1 MSFFTSIV
9 ARRALS
15 AFGFLAL
22 TAGTQAQTLN
32 GIRIGEEITTAS
44 QFAGKPTS
52 RVVAGPHEEV
62 RWRLPDGNKLALA
75 TDPGN
80 GRIAYAEET
89 WGGRPDGKPADFPG
103 FRYGET
109 SLADIRMHAESNG
122 FAFVERLIDERP
134 DGLCLFN
141 SYEVEGSPGL
151 VVTFVTKM
159 SMRDTQ
165 RLKSKQQSVDI
176 NRAAKLDGIILGD
189 ARYLESIWGQ
199 AKLKGKNY
207 KPIRWASARTVAL
220 EP

>member
-1 MSFFTSIV
+1 MKFLTPIL
-9 ARRALS
+9 AAGALP

-22 TAGTQAQTLN
+22 TAGTHAQTLN
-32 GIRIGEEITTAS
+32 GIRIGEEVA
-44 QFAGKPTS
+44 AAS
-52 RVVAGPHEEV
+52 RVAGEPSARAAAGPHEEV

-75 TDPGN
+75 ADPST

-89 WGGRPDGKPADFPG
+89 WGGRPNGKPADFPG
-103 FRYGET
+103 FIYGET
-109 SLADIRMHAESNG
+109 TLADIRTHADNNG

-134 DGLCLFN
+134 DGLRLFN

-151 VVTFVTKM
+151 VVTFVTRM
-159 SMRDTQ
+159 STKDTQ
-165 RLKSKQQSVDI
+165 RLKGKQEGIDI

-207 KPIRWASARTVAL
+207 KPIRWASAR
-220 EP
+220 